1 MKIRAASGAP
11 ALISTGKIVFQNP
24 YLRFGF
30 PALAGILAFA
40 AVYARNSVYGS
51 ILRFKPFRSF
61 GIIGYSAYLLQPL
74 LIDVLRKLSVFYVG
88 LDLNGVPL
96 FVLTTLVTWLVA
108 SFTYNLIE
116 YPFER
121 KQTYL
126 GQPA

>member
-1 MKIRAASGAP
+1 
-11 ALISTGKIVFQNP
+11 V
-24 YLRFGF
+24 
-30 PALAGILAFA
+30 
-40 AVYARNSVYGS
+40 
-51 ILRFKPFRSF
+51 
-61 GIIGYSAYLLQPL
+61 
-74 LIDVLRKLSVFYVG
+74 IDVLRKLSVFYVG

-116 YPFER
+116 YPFKK